1 MKYIREIATD
11 VKIKIELQI
20 KCVEL
25 EKCSEC
31 NLESVSNKLYIK
43 TTKPYNFYF
52 DTENKDY
59 EPCYETSF
67 K

>member
-1 MKYIREIATD
+1 M
-11 VKIKIELQI
+11 QI

-67 K
+67 KWNNKRYYLNNNILHN